1 MRETGPLPGSR
12 AYTFLVRVLLVDD
25 APVVRRV
32 VATALRA
39 HGVVLVEAESVSEA
53 LAHVDGEA
61 ATFDAA
67 VLDLELLDGDG
78 VAVAE
83 ALAPGP
89 ASGTRARA
97 LRIAFFS
104 GTEDDEL
111 RARAEAHG
119 RVFRKPADLAELVS
133 WVLASA

>member
-1 MRETGPLPGSR
+1 M
-12 AYTFLVRVLLVDD
+12 RVLLVDD

-39 HGVVLVEAESVSEA
+39 HGVTLVEAESVSEA
-53 LAHVDGEA
+53 LAHVEA
-61 ATFDAA
+61 ASPFDAA

-89 ASGTRARA
+89 ASGTRAREP
-97 LRIAFFS
+97 RIAFFS

-111 RARAEAHG
+111 RARAEQHG
-119 RVFRKPADLAELVS
+119 RVFRKPTDLAELVT
-133 WVLASA
+133 WLFASA